1 MKDRKEKTLEITKK
15 RKIED
20 RNRKNTFEKVKERNE

>member
-1 MKDRKEKTLEITKK
+1 MKIIKTKAITKK

-20 RNRKNTFEKVKERNE
+20 RNNKVEITKKGN